1 MPILVIG
8 ETGIVAC
15 DALTPPL
22 SMPLCYYF
30 FIDAV
35 PEFLLVAFFV
45 DGVDRAWITS

>member
-8 ETGIVAC
+8 EIGIVAC

-22 SMPLCYYF
+22 SMPFYDF
-30 FIDAV
+30 FMEAV